1 MFQPGTLISAPVFLA
16 FGVELQKLAE
26 AEYQKVRGA
35 ELLKG
40 IPFVRSL
47 PKNPTRFERRVHTLV
62 DKENYSKVLGYSNIA
77 VGNMPDLEEL
87 GFRKTRVAT
96 PLPGEKFFTPTWRKG
111 DIHIHKLG
119 PIHLVHRDKHA
130 PDKYLSLRGL
140 KHGVTEGIPSMIKR
154 IRERTPLVKETER

>member
-1 MFQPGTLISAPVFLA
+1 MLRLIPAPIIIS
-16 FGVELQKLAE
+16 FGREFQKLAE
-26 AEYQKVRGA
+26 EYKKVQGA

-47 PKNPTRFERRVHTLV
+47 PTNPTRFERRVHTLV
-62 DKENYSKVLGYSNIA
+62 DQGSKAKVLGYTNIA
-77 VGNMPDLEEL
+77 VGSMPDLEEM

-96 PLPGEKFFTPTWRKG
+96 PLPGESAFSPTWRKG
-111 DIHIHKLG
+111 EIHVHKLG
-119 PIHLVHRDKHA
+119 PIYLMHKDKHA

-140 KHGVTEGIPSMIKR
+140 KHGITEGIPSIVKR